1 MPRKKAV
8 VQESGLTSRQR
19 NLLFAVIKEYC
30 DTGQGVGS
38 KEVREKYGFDFSPAT
53 IRNEFVRLRDLGYLY
68 QAFTNSSS
76 QPTDKAYRL
85 FIHQLIE
92 GLQITNQR
100 QHELRQHIDSLENQQ
115 TNLNKEIARL
125 LAVQAGGVGFQI
137 DEKTE
142 SISGIRNLLESP
154 SEGKVSDI
162 LDFLD
167 NLDQHKQLLLGSE
180 QSSEQQQ
187 VLQGQLDLV
196 EQSDIN
202 PIAKK
207 QMKNTLRM
215 VFGDADNPVVP
226 LSKGYAMVATDV
238 VVGEEKSVVGLI
250 APTHL
255 LARKENLEL
264 VEALSQVLNDK
275 GKNLEE

>member
-1 MPRKKAV
+1 MSPKKSIV
-8 VQESGLTSRQR
+8 SDDELTVRQR
-19 NLLFAVIKEYC
+19 SLLFAVIKEYC

-53 IRNEFVRLRDLGYLY
+53 IRNEFVKLRDKGYLY

-76 QPTDKAYRL
+76 QPTDKAYRV
-85 FIHQLIE
+85 FIQQLVE
-92 GLQITNQR
+92 GIRITNQR
-100 QHELRQHIDSLENQQ
+100 QRELREHILSLENQQ
-115 TNLNKEIARL
+115 ANLNKEIARL
-125 LAVQAGGVGFQI
+125 LAAEGGGVGFQL
-137 DEKTE
+137 DQRNE
-142 SISGIRNLLESP
+142 SISGIRNLLDSP

-167 NLDQHKQLLLGSE
+167 NLDQHKQLLLGP
-180 QSSEQQQ
+180 SSDTQQE

-196 EQSDIN
+196 DKSDMN
-202 PIAKK
+202 QATKK
-207 QMKNTLRM
+207 HMKNTLRM
-215 VFGDADNPVVP
+215 VFGGGDNPVIP

-238 VVGEEKSVVGLI
+238 MVGNEKSVVGLI

-264 VEALSQVLNDK
+264 VEALSQVLNEK
-275 GKNLEE
+275 GKEMEG